1 MGLRFLQKNRKMKHF
16 LWTSTA
22 VLCLFTISECR
33 NLVKRDA
40 NPSID
45 PVQSHEHNDLDHYQD
60 KRKVEVVVG
69 VKNAVLGFVFDKI
82 NKFIDHK
89 TAWIDQLDKQNIIKN
104 KAHHIEPPSD
114 PVVSLSSILS
124 SAIGSKLEAAAPLL
138 NIVTSKLGSGSGSG
152 SNHGGFNFGALL
164 GGHKK

>member
-45 PVQSHEHNDLDHYQD
+45 PVQSHGKQSHKSALYGFAWETTTTKFHEATTEDIVKFTPGKPVSLDVPGELFGSSFTLVTNLSNTIGDFAVNSAIRAQ
-60 KRKVEVVVG
+60 RLLESMRPFLRFLFG
-69 VKNAVLGFVFDKI
+69 VKGFVIEGPTDKPI
-82 NKFIDHK
+82 FSDP
-89 TAWIDQLDKQNIIKN
+89 DEN
-104 KAHHIEPPSD
+104 KARD
-114 PVVSLSSILS
+114 
-124 SAIGSKLEAAAPLL
+124 
-138 NIVTSKLGSGSGSG
+138 N
-152 SNHGGFNFGALL
+152 
-164 GGHKK
+164 